1 MINLKNFKN
10 LYEVR
15 KTVRFSLLKQNYDD
29 FFKCE
34 ENVLKDISFLNTLVW
49 YEWQIVKIQKKEDS
63 KLLQDLL
70 SKDIFEDIIK
80 NAFQILKN
88 QICTVI
94 YNKVVF
100 DTKKSEQK
108 QRYKIYLKK
117 ATRKDL
123 SAFIPT
129 GYDKNSDYIPEENF
143 YKVKDSEIWYAIKI
157 IAKLII
163 DNDFIEQDSEL
174 YNRLSQINRY
184 NPNFWNFFELNT
196 LNPFTVNRW
205 KISEIVNSYEIS
217 LNQYKETLAHLNKE
231 ASTIANA
238 ILSDRYFENCRNQD
252 ESNGTVRYLFHIF
265 SDCKN
270 SSEQNVQQTNHLILL
285 INKYESLKNGKKR
298 YKNDKIDLKIKKLN
312 KELRQLAK
320 ARSKLLWYQIH
331 LIDNF
336 QTEKFSFLI
345 QSWKY
350 YFVGMKKIWWENNLS
365 QFQKFIDGLEIG
377 DDKLLYLDSMT
388 WGWFKKMFLSKYSN
402 VTLYTDATC
411 KNWENVNTLNKRIL
425 EVEEKMIENKKK
437 IIEQVKEQK
446 RNLINKIKNDILNQ
460 DQEKYSQDTRNFLEF
475 LKKEEWFNNWSL
487 IKKDKKWNKSFIKWK
502 ELNTFSSKICKIE
515 EVEKEC
521 NISNLEKDYLDEV
534 LELLIYIKDKKYKIG
549 TVEKDLSFLWAD
561 FAQETL
567 DDLKNYFNDSW
578 YKVIQKDVDL
588 EKILKQVKAWDLEI
602 FQIKSKD
609 MPFHQDFIN
618 DKNCWIIEEAKNEKS
633 DGFKK
638 DLNTLYFEQF
648 FQDIAWWN
656 QDTRIGADFKI
667 RWINSSENN
676 DYKSFWKKEKNQLR
690 HLSNKENI
698 EKFQNRFKRDRYS
711 IEFSINLNAVNHLTE
726 EEFNDRVRKNL
737 SETIKSWKSLKILA
751 LDHWESSFLTYKIY
765 QVKDNKYSLTNE
777 WWSFDNFKEIQDW
790 EDKTTKRQENIQ
802 IDEKATPYENQ
813 KILDSYITKYH
824 LMIQD
829 QKRERQVEE
838 AIKHF
843 ARKSISKIKE
853 IISADTVDKNKEW
866 VSDITKANVKK
877 FIQYAIGHKE
887 VFSLSNEE
895 NRIRNKNKGS
905 NKSIE
910 NKKNGV
916 EYSKR
921 IEEFFQ
927 NKRLDVISLWEDTI
941 RFDKINIFHIL
952 DYEFHFSYIKQ
963 EEWFIQKF
971 PDQENIKEKIDTY
984 LKQIQEL
991 LHDESKLIAF
1001 CNEVKKSFDWV
1012 SLADIDKLYSTPF
1025 YAFKNNFSLQLEQ
1038 INNLKKWYVSALIRT
1053 ISKWVMNGEVDIIAL
1068 ENNLLSYG
1076 VDNTESFQKHMWVES
1091 HAIFAEALMNKL
1103 SFCLNKETSESY
1115 QFCYRI
1121 KVTERP
1127 QKFKNKNNGI
1137 LFFVDE
1143 NTTSLICPKCGQ
1155 KLNRSK
1161 EEGDD
1166 HLHHNNQNPAWDECK
1181 KEPFEI
1187 QKSKNI
1193 VGEYQGMV
1201 FQDWDDLATYNIAKK
1216 AKEYLESLPKKKTQS
1231 DHEKSQSDHE
1241 KS

>member
-1 MINLKNFKN
+1 MIMVNLENFKN

-100 DTKKSEQK
+100 DTKKSEKKQK
-108 QRYKIYLKK
+108 YKIYLKT
-117 ATRKDL
+117 ATWKDL

-157 IAKLII
+157 IAKLIM
-163 DNDFIEQDSEL
+163 DNDFIEQDPEL

-205 KISEIVNSYEIS
+205 KISEIVNSYEVS
-217 LNQYKETLAHLNKE
+217 LSQYKQILEGLNKE
-231 ASTIANA
+231 AYAIANA
-238 ILSDRYFENCRNQD
+238 ILSDRYFENCRNQN
-252 ESNGTVRYLFHIF
+252 ESDGTVRYLFHIF
-265 SDCKN
+265 SNCKN
-270 SSEQNVQQTNHLILL
+270 SSEKNIWQINHLILL
-285 INKYESLKNGKKR
+285 VNKYESLKNGKKK
-298 YKNDKIDLKIKKLN
+298 YTNDEIELKIKRLN

-320 ARSKLLWYQIH
+320 VRSELLWYQIH

-365 QFQKFIDGLEIG
+365 QFQEFIDGLERG

-388 WGWFKKMFLSKYSN
+388 WGWFKKLFLSKESDVKFSDKTSIKDFN
-402 VTLYTDATC
+402 VPILEKEEEINLKKQLI
-411 KNWENVNTLNKRIL
+411 KNEIEQIKYILKNQIQGKEEDKVINDFIAFIKEWGYANTVKRNDLVKENKYNKKIKLFNLIFSWPLNDFVNKRYSIDKL
-425 EVEEKMIENKKK
+425 RNEYFEL
-437 IIEQVKEQK
+437 VKE
-446 RNLINKIKNDILNQ
+446 L
-460 DQEKYSQDTRNFLEF
+460 LE
-475 LKKEEWFNNWSL
+475 
-487 IKKDKKWNKSFIKWK
+487 
-502 ELNTFSSKICKIE
+502 T
-515 EVEKEC
+515 
-521 NISNLEKDYLDEV
+521 
-534 LELLIYIKDKKYKIG
+534 IKDKKYEIWKNNF
-549 TVEKDLSFLWAD
+549 KSLSFLWAD
-561 FAQETL
+561 FAQETFETL

-578 YKVIQKDVDL
+578 YKVIQKNVDL
-588 EKILKQVKAWDLEI
+588 EKISKQVKAWELEI

-638 DLNTLYFEQF
+638 DLNTLYFEKF
-648 FQDIAWWN
+648 FQDIAEWN
-656 QDTRIGADFKI
+656 KKTRIGADFKI

-711 IEFSINLNAVNHLTE
+711 IEFSVNLNATNHINE

-765 QVKDNKYSLTNE
+765 QVKDNKYSIINQ
-777 WWSFDNFKEIQDW
+777 WWNFDNFKEIQDW

-802 IDEKATPYENQ
+802 IDEKAIPYEDQ
-813 KILDSYITKYH
+813 KILDNYTTKYH
-824 LMIQD
+824 AMIQD

-877 FIQYAIGHKE
+877 FIQYTIGHKE

-910 NKKNGV
+910 SKKNGV

-927 NKRLDVISLWEDTI
+927 NKKLDIIPLREDTI
-941 RFDKINIFHIL
+941 SFDKINIFHIL
-952 DYEFHFSYIKQ
+952 DYEFHFSYLLQ
-963 EEWFIQKF
+963 EVNWFTSRF

-984 LKQIQEL
+984 LKQIQGL
-991 LHDESKLIAF
+991 LDDENKLIVF
-1001 CNEVKKSFDWV
+1001 CNEVKRSFDGK
-1012 SLADIDKLYSTPF
+1012 SLANIDKLYNTPF

-1038 INNLKKWYVSALIRT
+1038 INNMKKWYVSALVGT

-1076 VDNTESFQKHMWVES
+1076 VDNTESFQKHMWAEN
-1091 HAIFAEALMNKL
+1091 HATFAEALMNKL

-1115 QFCYRI
+1115 QFCYPI

-1143 NTTSLICPKCGQ
+1143 NTTSLICPKCDQ

-1193 VGEYQGMV
+1193 TGEYQGML
-1201 FQDWDDLATYNIAKK
+1201 FHDWDDLATYNIAKK
-1216 AKEYLESLPKKKTQS
+1216 AKEYLESLPKKEDS
-1231 DHEKSQSDHE
+1231 E
-1241 KS
+1241 

>member
-1 MINLKNFKN
+1 MVNLENFKN

-100 DTKKSEQK
+100 DTKKSEKKQK
-108 QRYKIYLKK
+108 YKIYLKT
-117 ATRKDL
+117 ATWKDL

-157 IAKLII
+157 IAKLIM
-163 DNDFIEQDSEL
+163 DNDFIEQDPEL

-205 KISEIVNSYEIS
+205 KISEIVNSYEVS
-217 LNQYKETLAHLNKE
+217 LSQYKQILEGLNKE
-231 ASTIANA
+231 AYAIANA
-238 ILSDRYFENCRNQD
+238 ILSDRYFENCRNQN
-252 ESNGTVRYLFHIF
+252 ESDGTVRYLFHIF
-265 SDCKN
+265 SNCKN
-270 SSEQNVQQTNHLILL
+270 SSEKNIWQINHLILL
-285 INKYESLKNGKKR
+285 VNKYESLKNGKKK
-298 YKNDKIDLKIKKLN
+298 YTNDEIELKIKRLN

-320 ARSKLLWYQIH
+320 VRSELLWYQIH

-365 QFQKFIDGLEIG
+365 QFQEFIDGLERG

-388 WGWFKKMFLSKYSN
+388 WGWFKKLFLSKESDVKFSDKTSIKDFN
-402 VTLYTDATC
+402 VPILEKEEEINLKKQLI
-411 KNWENVNTLNKRIL
+411 KNEIEQIKYILKNQIQGKEEDKVINDFIAFIKEWGYANTVKRNDLVKENKYNKKIKLFNLIFSWPLNDFVNKRYSIDKL
-425 EVEEKMIENKKK
+425 RNEYFEL
-437 IIEQVKEQK
+437 VKE
-446 RNLINKIKNDILNQ
+446 L
-460 DQEKYSQDTRNFLEF
+460 LE
-475 LKKEEWFNNWSL
+475 
-487 IKKDKKWNKSFIKWK
+487 
-502 ELNTFSSKICKIE
+502 T
-515 EVEKEC
+515 
-521 NISNLEKDYLDEV
+521 
-534 LELLIYIKDKKYKIG
+534 IKDKKYEIWKNNF
-549 TVEKDLSFLWAD
+549 KSLSFLWAD
-561 FAQETL
+561 FAQETFETL

-578 YKVIQKDVDL
+578 YKVIQKNVDL
-588 EKILKQVKAWDLEI
+588 EKILKQVKAWELEI

-638 DLNTLYFEQF
+638 DLNTLYFEKF
-648 FQDIAWWN
+648 FQDIAEWN
-656 QDTRIGADFKI
+656 KKTRIGADFKI

-711 IEFSINLNAVNHLTE
+711 IEFSVNLNATNHINE

-765 QVKDNKYSLTNE
+765 QVKDNKYSIINQ
-777 WWSFDNFKEIQDW
+777 WWNFDNFKEIQDW

-802 IDEKATPYENQ
+802 IDEKAIPYEDQ
-813 KILDSYITKYH
+813 KILDNYTTKYH
-824 LMIQD
+824 AMIQD

-877 FIQYAIGHKE
+877 FIQYTIGHKE

-910 NKKNGV
+910 SKKNGV

-927 NKRLDVISLWEDTI
+927 NKKLDIIPLREDTI
-941 RFDKINIFHIL
+941 SFDKINIFHIL
-952 DYEFHFSYIKQ
+952 DYEFHFSYLLQ
-963 EEWFIQKF
+963 EVNWFTSRF

-984 LKQIQEL
+984 LKQIQGL
-991 LHDESKLIAF
+991 LDDENKLIVF
-1001 CNEVKKSFDWV
+1001 CNEVKRSFDGK
-1012 SLADIDKLYSTPF
+1012 SLANIDKLYNTPF

-1038 INNLKKWYVSALIRT
+1038 INNMKKWYVSALVGT

-1076 VDNTESFQKHMWVES
+1076 VDNTESFQKHMWAEN
-1091 HAIFAEALMNKL
+1091 HATFAEALMNKL

-1115 QFCYRI
+1115 QFCYPI

-1143 NTTSLICPKCGQ
+1143 NTTSLICPKCDQ

-1193 VGEYQGMV
+1193 TGEYQGML
-1201 FQDWDDLATYNIAKK
+1201 FYDWDDLATYNIAKK
-1216 AKEYLESLPKKKTQS
+1216 AKEYLESLPKKEDS
-1231 DHEKSQSDHE
+1231 E
-1241 KS
+1241 